1 MSEKRP
7 VVIDLRF
14 ARESVVSVLRSAFKD
29 RPVIDMGDPANADR
43 DLSDAEFAV
52 VWKPDPALFRRATG
66 LRAIFSGGAGVDHIL
81 SAYELP
87 DLPIVRFVDRSLTD
101 RMSEW
106 IVWQCLHHL
115 RNGIAYAGQ
124 QRDRVWHEIADQPE
138 ARDVTVGVM
147 GLGVL
152 GVDSVRKLKVMG
164 FDVIGWSRRPKAI
177 EGIETFDA
185 AGLDAFLA
193 RTDML
198 VGLLPLTDDTRGIY
212 DRALFS
218 RLRRSGPLGG
228 PIFLNAG
235 RGGSQKETELIECLA
250 DGTLKAASLDVFNKE
265 PLSGESPL
273 WSMPNVIV
281 TPHAAAASD
290 VRALFRHVEE
300 QIARIEAGQP
310 LEFVVD
316 RASGY

>member
-14 ARESVVSVLRSAFKD
+14 ARESVVSALRSAFPD

-43 DLSDAEFAV
+43 DLTDAEFAV

-66 LRAIFSGGAGVDHIL
+66 LTAIFSGGAGVDHIL

-106 IVWQCLHHL
+106 VVWQCLHHL
-115 RNGIAYAGQ
+115 RNGIAYSGQ
-124 QRDRVWHEIADQPE
+124 QRERVWHEIAEQPE

-152 GVDSVRKLKVMG
+152 GADAVRKLKVMG
-164 FDVIGWSRRPKAI
+164 FDVIGWSRRAKSI
-177 EGIETFDA
+177 EGLETFDA
-185 AGLDAFLA
+185 ANLETFLG
-193 RTDML
+193 RTDIL

-218 RLRRSGPLGG
+218 RLRRTGPLGG

-235 RGGSQKETELIECLA
+235 RGGSQKEADLIACLA
-250 DGTLKAASLDVFNKE
+250 DHTLKAASLDVFEKE
-265 PLSGESPL
+265 PLDPESPL

-290 VRALFRHVEE
+290 VRALFRHVEA
-300 QIARIEAGQP
+300 QIARLESGLP

-316 RASGY
+316 RVSGY

>member
-1 MSEKRP
+1 MSDKRP

-14 ARESVVSVLRSAFKD
+14 ARETVVSALRSAFPD

-43 DLSDAEFAV
+43 DLSDAEFAI

-66 LRAIFSGGAGVDHIL
+66 LKAIFSGGAGVDHIL

-106 IVWQCLHHL
+106 VVWQCLHHL

-124 QRDRVWHEIADQPE
+124 QREHVWNEIAEQPE

-152 GVDSVRKLKVMG
+152 GADAVRKLKVMG
-164 FDVIGWSRRPKAI
+164 FDVIGWSRRAKSIA
-177 EGIETFDA
+177 GLETFDA
-185 AGLDAFLA
+185 AGLDAFLG
-193 RTDML
+193 RTDIL
-198 VGLLPLTDDTRGIY
+198 VGLLPLTEDTRGIY
-212 DRALFS
+212 DCALFS
-218 RLRRSGPLGG
+218 KLRSTGALDG

-235 RGGSQKETELIECLA
+235 RGGSQNEAELIECLA
-250 DGTLKAASLDVFNKE
+250 DGTLKAASLDVFENE
-265 PLSGESPL
+265 PLVTDSPL
-273 WSMPNVIV
+273 WSMPNAIV

-290 VRALFRHVEE
+290 VRALFRHVEA
-300 QIARIEAGQP
+300 QIARLESGKP

-316 RASGY
+316 RTSGY

>member
-1 MSEKRP
+1 MSGKRP

-14 ARESVVSVLRSAFKD
+14 ARESVVSALRSAFPD

-43 DLSDAEFAV
+43 DLTDAEFAV

-66 LRAIFSGGAGVDHIL
+66 LTAIFSGGAGVDHIL

-106 IVWQCLHHL
+106 VVWQCLHHL

-124 QRDRVWHEIADQPE
+124 QRERVWHEIAEQPE

-147 GLGVL
+147 GLGIL
-152 GVDSVRKLKVMG
+152 GADAVRKLKIMG
-164 FDVIGWSRRPKAI
+164 FDVIGWSRREKSI
-177 EGIETFDA
+177 EGLETFDA
-185 AGLDAFLA
+185 ANLEAFLGRA
-193 RTDML
+193 DIL

-212 DRALFS
+212 DRALFC
-218 RLRRSGPLGG
+218 RLRRTGPLGG

-235 RGGSQKETELIECLA
+235 RGGSQKEADLIACLA
-250 DGTLKAASLDVFNKE
+250 DGTLKAASLDVFEKE
-265 PLSGESPL
+265 PLGPESPL

-290 VRALFRHVEE
+290 VRALFRHVEA
-300 QIARIEAGQP
+300 QIARLESGLP

-316 RASGY
+316 RVSGY

>member
-1 MSEKRP
+1 MSGKRP

-14 ARESVVSVLRSAFKD
+14 ARESVVSALSAAFPD
-29 RPVIDMGDPANADR
+29 RPVIDMGDPTNAER

-66 LRAIFSGGAGVDHIL
+66 LKAIFSGGAGVDHIL

-106 IVWQCLHHL
+106 VVWQCLHHL

-138 ARDVTVGVM
+138 ACDVTVGVM

-152 GVDSVRKLKVMG
+152 GADAARKLKVMG
-164 FDVIGWSRRPKAI
+164 FDVIGWSRRPKTI
-177 EGIETFDA
+177 EAIETFDA
-185 AGLDAFLA
+185 TSLDAFLG
-193 RTDML
+193 RTDIL
-198 VGLLPLTDDTRGIY
+198 VGLLPLTDETRGIY

-218 RLRRSGPLGG
+218 SLRRTGPLGG

-235 RGGSQKETELIECLA
+235 RGGSQNETELAACLA
-250 DGTLKAASLDVFNKE
+250 DGTLKAASLDVFEKE
-265 PLSGESPL
+265 PLASDSPL
-273 WSMPNVIV
+273 WSMPNVII
-281 TPHAAAASD
+281 TPHAAAASE
-290 VRALFRHVEE
+290 VRALFRHVEG
-300 QIARIEAGQP
+300 QIARLEAGQP
-310 LEFVVD
+310 LEHIVD
-316 RASGY
+316 RNSGY

>member
-1 MSEKRP
+1 MSGKRP

-14 ARESVVSVLRSAFKD
+14 ARESVVSALRSAFPD

-43 DLSDAEFAV
+43 DLTDAEFAV

-66 LRAIFSGGAGVDHIL
+66 LTAIFSGGAGVDHIL

-106 IVWQCLHHL
+106 VVWQCLHHL

-124 QRDRVWHEIADQPE
+124 QRERVWHEIAEQPE

-152 GVDSVRKLKVMG
+152 GADAVRKLKIMG
-164 FDVIGWSRRPKAI
+164 FDVIGWSRREKSI
-177 EGIETFDA
+177 EGLETFDA
-185 AGLDAFLA
+185 ANLEAFLGRA
-193 RTDML
+193 DIL

-212 DRALFS
+212 DRALFC
-218 RLRRSGPLGG
+218 RLRRTGPLGG

-235 RGGSQKETELIECLA
+235 RGGSQKEADLIACLA
-250 DGTLKAASLDVFNKE
+250 DGTLKAASLDVFEKE
-265 PLSGESPL
+265 PLGPESPL

-290 VRALFRHVEE
+290 VRALFRHVEA
-300 QIARIEAGQP
+300 QIARLESGLP

-316 RASGY
+316 RVSGY

>member
-14 ARESVVSVLRSAFKD
+14 ARESVVSALHSALKD

-106 IVWQCLHHL
+106 VVWQCLHHL

-152 GVDSVRKLKVMG
+152 GADSVRKLKVMG

-185 AGLDAFLA
+185 EGLDAFLA

-235 RGGSQKETELIECLA
+235 RGGSQKEAELIESLA
-250 DGTLKAASLDVFNKE
+250 DGTLKAASLDVFEKE
-265 PLSGESPL
+265 PLSSESPL

>member
-14 ARESVVSVLRSAFKD
+14 ARESVVSALRAAFKD

-66 LRAIFSGGAGVDHIL
+66 LKAIFSGGAGVDHIL
-81 SAYELP
+81 SAYALP

-106 IVWQCLHHL
+106 VVWQCLHHL

-124 QRDRVWHEIADQPE
+124 QRDHVWHEIADQPE

-152 GVDSVRKLKVMG
+152 GADSVRKLKVMG

-185 AGLDAFLA
+185 TGLDAFLA

-198 VGLLPLTDDTRGIY
+198 VGLLPLTDETRGIY
-212 DRALFS
+212 DRALFA

-235 RGGSQKETELIECLA
+235 RGGSQKEAELAECLA
-250 DGTLKAASLDVFNKE
+250 DGTLKAASLDVFEKE
-265 PLSGESPL
+265 PLSPDSPL
-273 WSMPNVIV
+273 WSMPNVVV

-290 VRALFRHVEE
+290 VRALFRHVEA
-300 QIARIEAGQP
+300 QIARLESGQP

-316 RASGY
+316 RVSGY

>member
-14 ARESVVSVLRSAFKD
+14 ARESVVSALRSAFPD
-29 RPVIDMGDPANADR
+29 RPVIDMGDPANVDR
-43 DLSDAEFAV
+43 DLTDAEFAV

-66 LRAIFSGGAGVDHIL
+66 LSAIFSGGAGVDHIL

-106 IVWQCLHHL
+106 VVWQCLHHL
-115 RNGIAYAGQ
+115 RNGIAYANQ
-124 QRDRVWHEIADQPE
+124 QRERVWHEIAEQPE

-152 GVDSVRKLKVMG
+152 GADAVRKLKVMG
-164 FDVIGWSRRPKAI
+164 FDVIGWSRRAKSI
-177 EGIETFDA
+177 EGLETFDA
-185 AGLDAFLA
+185 ANLEAFLGRA
-193 RTDML
+193 DIL

-212 DRALFS
+212 DRAIFS
-218 RLRRSGPLGG
+218 RLRRTGPLGG

-235 RGGSQKETELIECLA
+235 RGGSQNETELIACLA
-250 DGTLKAASLDVFNKE
+250 DGTLKAASLDVFEKE
-265 PLSGESPL
+265 PLDPESPL

-290 VRALFRHVEE
+290 VRALFRHVEA
-300 QIARIEAGQP
+300 QIARLESGLP

-316 RASGY
+316 RVSGY

>member
-1 MSEKRP
+1 MSDKRP

-14 ARESVVSVLRSAFKD
+14 ARETVVSALRSAFPD
-29 RPVIDMGDPANADR
+29 RPVIDMGDPANAGR
-43 DLSDAEFAV
+43 DLSDAEFAI

-66 LRAIFSGGAGVDHIL
+66 LKAIFSGGAGVDHIL

-106 IVWQCLHHL
+106 VVWQCLHHL

-124 QRDRVWHEIADQPE
+124 QREHVWDEIAEQPE

-152 GVDSVRKLKVMG
+152 GADAVRKLKVLG
-164 FDVIGWSRRPKAI
+164 FDVIGWSRRAKSIA
-177 EGIETFDA
+177 GLETFDA
-185 AGLDAFLA
+185 SGLDAFLG
-193 RTDML
+193 RTDIL
-198 VGLLPLTDDTRGIY
+198 VGLLPLTEDTRGIY

-218 RLRRSGPLGG
+218 KLRSTGALDG

-235 RGGSQKETELIECLA
+235 RGGSQKEAELIECLA
-250 DGTLKAASLDVFNKE
+250 DGTLKAASLDVFEKE
-265 PLSGESPL
+265 PLATDSPL

-290 VRALFRHVEE
+290 VRALFRHVEA
-300 QIARIEAGQP
+300 QIARLESGKP

-316 RASGY
+316 RTSGY